1 MAQQTAINGVR
12 YSFTDLTLEATTAP
26 NFGGVDVKVPKGVVQ
41 SINYDAQNDSSLVQ
55 GNSIQPVGSTNGMGT
70 ASGSMELLVSEM
82 DDFFSLITGG
92 GAFPITSVFFDLRVA
107 YSVNGTDVRVDALRG
122 CKITKIGSQ
131 NQKGTDATV
140 KSLDLQI
147 KQIYFNG
154 IAAYADPLSV

>member
-1 MAQQTAINGVR
+1 
-12 YSFTDLTLEATTAP
+12 
-26 NFGGVDVKVPKGVVQ
+26 
-41 SINYDAQNDSSLVQ
+41 
-55 GNSIQPVGSTNGMGT
+55 MGT